1 MYSTGDDHELY
12 QRKGAW
18 PTSQLLNDLRRCQ
31 EVDSPVTRE
40 RSHELQP
47 GSNWSDHQLLLATW
61 TSIALLYGETLRKG
75 GIPRSSAPNHPYHR
89 NWATSKTQAATNTAR
104 CAEEDRIDHHPKLEQ
119 HHGLSVS
126 LSGTDCKP
134 KLVATPPQSFHTA
147 SGREL
152 QYLSVLM
159 R

>member
-40 RSHELQP
+40 RSHGLQP
-47 GSNWSDHQLLLATW
+47 GSNWVDHQLLLATW

-75 GIPRSSAPNHPYHR
+75 GIPLSSAPNHPYYR
-89 NWATSKTQAATNTAR
+89 NWATSKTQAATQLAALEKIAPTTIR
-104 CAEEDRIDHHPKLEQ
+104 SWSSTMVFLSLCLEQ
-119 HHGLSVS
+119 IASPNSSPHPGIFPH
-126 LSGTDCKP
+126 CKR
-134 KLVATPPQSFHTA
+134 S
-147 SGREL
+147 
-152 QYLSVLM
+152 
-159 R
+159 